1 MHQSINKKKIY
12 FYLSLLFLITTIVN
26 YSFIETFKK
35 FIEVKSISIDG
46 LNSSEEIL
54 IEKKLNILIGK
65 NIFFLNHNNILKKID
80 DIKFLENVNIRKI
93 FPSKLK
99 IILEKTNL
107 IGSTYVNGKKFYI
120 GKNQELIPVH
130 QVQNTINLPVVFGKF
145 KVSEY
150 LELLMLLDKH
160 NIKKNE
166 IDNFFYHNNGRWDFK
181 NKNGLYVMLSSNNLK
196 KSVEFYKKFLKL
208 NVSKKIKSI
217 DLRIPNQISI
227 TYEKK

>member
-1 MHQSINKKKIY
+1 M
-12 FYLSLLFLITTIVN
+12 
-26 YSFIETFKK
+26 
-35 FIEVKSISIDG
+35 
-46 LNSSEEIL
+46 
-54 IEKKLNILIGK
+54 
-65 NIFFLNHNNILKKID
+65 
-80 DIKFLENVNIRKI
+80 
-93 FPSKLK
+93 
-99 IILEKTNL
+99 
-107 IGSTYVNGKKFYI
+107 
-120 GKNQELIPVH
+120 
-130 QVQNTINLPVVFGKF
+130 FGKF

-181 NKNGLYVMLSSNNLK
+181 NKNGLYVMLSSNNLE